1 MHSGKSLLFDSNSI
15 CIKKDGDLNFD
26 GTMGSYDGAEIC
38 ELVGL
43 YILHVLGE
51 KYRKDKIGLYRD
63 DGWACFGNT
72 NRSQVE
78 WIRKELISIFKTE
91 FKLSIT
97 SETNLKIVTFSDV
110 TLNLNTRTHEPYRKP
125 NNNPLYININSNHPP
140 KIIGNLPENI
150 RKRISKLSSSI
161 RILNN
166 SKDLY
171 DNALSASGFQQR
183 IKFEQHNTSTTPNR
197 NRKRNI
203 IWFNPTYSANVT
215 TKIRNNFL
223 QILDKHL
230 PKLHKFHKLFNHS
243 NVKVSYSSLPNFASI
258 INSHNKKILRQEEM
272 VSPKPHCNCRVKESS
287 PLNGDCLQSSVAY
300 GCKITSSNTAEDS
313 PHYTGLT
320 GNTFKGSLYEHKNS
334 FKYETKKNSTELS
347 NYVWDKKKDK
357 REIPFKWY
365 IKEKAKGYS
374 PVTKRCML
382 YLSEKFHILFSKE
395 RLLNKQNKIISKLRH
410 ENKHKLSNCEISL
423 NEGKFCIEINQ
434 LWDCNVRFEWVKV
447 FLIN

>member
-1 MHSGKSLLFDSNSI
+1 M
-15 CIKKDGDLNFD
+15 
-26 GTMGSYDGAEIC
+26 
-38 ELVGL
+38 
-43 YILHVLGE
+43 
-51 KYRKDKIGLYRD
+51 
-63 DGWACFGNT
+63 
-72 NRSQVE
+72 
-78 WIRKELISIFKTE
+78 
-91 FKLSIT
+91 
-97 SETNLKIVTFSDV
+97 TFSDV

-215 TKIRNNFL
+215 TKIGNNFL

-230 PKLHKFHKLFNHS
+230 PKSHKFHELFNRS
-243 NVKVSYSSLPNFASI
+243 NVKFSYSSLPSFANI

-272 VSPKPHCNCRVKESS
+272 VSPKPHCSCRVKESC

-300 GCKITSSNTAEDS
+300 GCKITTSNTAEDS

-347 NYVWDKKKDK
+347 NYV
-357 REIPFKWY
+357 
-365 IKEKAKGYS
+365 
-374 PVTKRCML
+374 
-382 YLSEKFHILFSKE
+382 
-395 RLLNKQNKIISKLRH
+395 
-410 ENKHKLSNCEISL
+410 
-423 NEGKFCIEINQ
+423 
-434 LWDCNVRFEWVKV
+434 
-447 FLIN
+447 